1 MALARRAA
9 LAAVRT
15 AAQLFADK
23 FIGAGPVHA
32 GLVVVR
38 WETGTTG
45 GGGRLR

>member
-15 AAQLFADK
+15 AARLFGDK
-23 FIGAGPVHA
+23 SMGAGPVQA

-45 GGGRLR
+45 GGGRLY